1 MPFIDTPRGQFTY
14 RQTGGTDPTLL
25 FLHGNLGS
33 SRWWL
38 PTFDLLPAE
47 WRAVAPDAI
56 GYGESE
62 HTDDLHRFAI
72 PALLQDMSAFIQALD
87 LPPLHLIAHS
97 TATPVAIEYALAFP
111 GLVASLTLV
120 GPVPTAGI
128 ATPPEAYPLLEI
140 MAEDKELRNQALRS
154 TLPALP
160 PDSPQFAQL
169 LADTAK
175 TSPAAYVGIARGLD
189 AWRPGDRL
197 RQLTLPVLL
206 MRGKLDIMLGEQEAQ
221 QTLLSIPGAGN
232 LEILQGV
239 GHGPMIENP
248 QGFVQPLIAFID
260 EDWTGYEDVRDSVQE
275 EKTTNR

>member
-1 MPFIDTPRGQFTY
+1 MPFIDTSRGHFAY
-14 RQTGGTDPTLL
+14 RQADGADPTLL

-38 PTFDLLPAE
+38 PTFDLLPNE
-47 WRAVAPDAI
+47 WRAIAPDAI

-62 HTDDLHRFAI
+62 PSDDLHHFAI
-72 PALLQDMSAFIQALD
+72 PALLQDLIAFVRALD
-87 LPPLHLIAHS
+87 LPRLHLVAHS

-111 GLVASLTLV
+111 DLVASLTLV

-128 ATPPEAYPLLEI
+128 STPPEAYPLLEI
-140 MAEDKELRNQALRS
+140 MPREQELREQALRA
-154 TLPALP
+154 TLPSLP

-169 LADTAK
+169 LADTARI
-175 TSPAAYVGIARGLD
+175 SAAAYVGIARGLD

-206 MRGKLDIMLGEQEAQ
+206 MRGQLDIMLSEADAY

-232 LEILQGV
+232 LEVLQGV
-239 GHGPMIENP
+239 GHGPMVENP

-260 EDWTGYEDVRDSVQE
+260 EDRAGYEDVRESTE
-275 EKTTNR
+275 EETNDR